1 MNFHRFI
8 LFILISL
15 ALRLDAQDPPTYLG
29 SIDPH
34 EVSGLPYADL
44 AKGIVSD
51 GSNLYIINGYVDVL
65 DFFQRIQHLIKVN
78 ISDFNIEKIITLIGP
93 QGDLFITSIL
103 LHPDGHLY
111 FNGGRVDYTVERSRL
126 FIAKYTTDLEEVWT
140 NYLPSH
146 NDEGLMY
153 WAMDICAAFDG
164 DIMMAYHTQVTPGP
178 VNEYEGYVMKLD
190 TAGVIQWDKHLPD
203 TSWISTGRGNIVPT
217 DDGHYLVSTYG
228 PERFLP
234 PELFILHKIDEEGDI
249 VWTQYRVGWHKK
261 FQAPRIADLPGGG
274 AVMGVVRDTFFAF
287 FDNLPTAPSRF
298 YYALEAFTPDGE
310 AAWRYSWFYKV
321 NATIEVLRR
330 AANDDIIGC
339 GFWFEYDDPYRGWI
353 FRFSPDGELKWSRH
367 YNDAPNRPWA
377 ANNAAPLYFNRLVEL
392 PDRRIA
398 ITGFAI
404 DSTDYPGAN
413 GINSNVLLMVLDSM
427 GCLVPD
433 CEGEDQIISSTEG
446 WQVIHRTPLLA
457 LQVSPNP
464 AKEHIRLQ
472 LPDGVPVSGQPYQLM
487 AFDNLGRRIWTG
499 LWHGEPQSIDI
510 GRWPPGYITLVC
522 LREGQPLASTRI
534 LIENR

>member
-1 MNFHRFI
+1 MNLHRLI
-8 LFILISL
+8 LFILGSL
-15 ALRLDAQDPPTYLG
+15 AFRLDAQDPPTYLA

-34 EVSGLPYADL
+34 EASGIPYADL

-65 DFFQRIQHLIKVN
+65 DYFQRIQHLIKIN
-78 ISDFNIEKIITLIGP
+78 LSDFNAEKIVTLTGP
-93 QGDLFITSIL
+93 QGDMIITSIL

-111 FNGGRVDYTVERSRL
+111 FSGGWVDYTVERSRIY
-126 FIAKYTTDLEEVWT
+126 IAKYTTDFEEVWT

-164 DIMMAYHTQVTPGP
+164 DIMLAYHTQVTPGP
-178 VNEYEGYVMKLD
+178 VNVYEGYVMKLD
-190 TAGVIQWDKHLPD
+190 TAGAIQWDKHLPD

-228 PERFLP
+228 PERILP

-249 VWTQYRVGWHKK
+249 VWTQYRQGWQKK

-287 FDNLPTAPSRF
+287 FDNLPTAPSQF

-377 ANNAAPLYFNRLVEL
+377 LTSAPLYFNRLVEL

-427 GCLVPD
+427 GCLVPG

-487 AFDNLGRRIWTG
+487 AFDDLGRRIWTG
-499 LWHGEPQSIDI
+499 LWHGELINIGI

-522 LREGQPLASTRI
+522 LREGQPVASARI
-534 LIENR
+534 LVENR